1 MSVPADHES
10 SERSAATGWILVGIQ
25 GLLFAAIAFWPAAW
39 SPTITAYTWPALVLL
54 AIGAAGGVASALH
67 LGRALTPHPQP
78 NGAGLVARGIYRWA
92 RHPMYTALVIICG
105 GVALGR
111 GVIVSWALVVALIAF
126 FDIKSRFE
134 ERYLLS
140 VYDGYAEYAA
150 RTGKFLPGL
159 APRRAATKAD

>member
-1 MSVPADHES
+1 MSVPTNPGNPK
-10 SERSAATGWILVGIQ
+10 RSAVTGWILVGIQ

-39 SPTITAYTWPALVLL
+39 SPAIAAYTWPALGLL
-54 AIGAAGGVASALH
+54 AVGAAGGVASALH

-92 RHPMYTALVIICG
+92 RHPMYTALIIICA

-111 GVIVSWALVVALIAF
+111 GVIVSWALVAALMVF
-126 FDIKSRFE
+126 FDIKARFE
-134 ERYLLS
+134 ERYLLG

-150 RTGKFLPGL
+150 RTGKFLPGV
-159 APRRAATKAD
+159 APRRTAAKAD